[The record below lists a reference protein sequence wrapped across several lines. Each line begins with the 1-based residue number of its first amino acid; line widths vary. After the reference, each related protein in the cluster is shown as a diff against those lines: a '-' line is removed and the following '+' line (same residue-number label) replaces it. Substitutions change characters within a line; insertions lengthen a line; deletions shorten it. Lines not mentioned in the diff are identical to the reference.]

1 MRNHN
6 VYEVNDD
13 VEKKIK
19 NGDYRGII
27 KFPGVNIAIDKMV
40 FDDTSA
46 IPATEEYPIDETLIK
61 LRSPFR
67 IGVQKI
73 SLIKLSENIFQRNN
87 KSWSFDKAEFT
98 KSINLIT
105 RKHKNCVMALPIC
118 GALNE
123 YRSDIIKIL
132 EDNVRD
138 TKVVITEK

>member
-40 FDDTSA
+40 FDDISA

-61 LRSPFR
+61 LRSPLEL
-67 IGVQKI
+67 VYKKLV
-73 SLIKLSENIFQRNN
+73 SLN
-87 KSWSFDKAEFT
+87 
-98 KSINLIT
+98 
-105 RKHKNCVMALPIC
+105 
-118 GALNE
+118 
-123 YRSDIIKIL
+123 
-132 EDNVRD
+132 
-138 TKVVITEK
+138 

>member
-27 KFPGVNIAIDKMV
+27 KFPSVNIAIDKMV
-40 FDDTSA
+40 FDDTSE
-46 IPATEEYPIDETLIK
+46 IPASEEYPFDEMLIK

-73 SLIKLSENIFQRNN
+73 SLIKLNENIFQRNN
-87 KSWSFDKAEFT
+87 KSWNFNKSEFEKA
-98 KSINLIT
+98 INLIT
-105 RKHKNCVMALPIC
+105 KKHKNCMIALPIC
-118 GALNE
+118 GALCE